1 MTRLV
6 NIAMKRTTAINQECA
21 TAMSIVVLFMV
32 LILYAFTASA
42 SRKTIDHRSIQKN
55 TQSHVLASVYV
66 KMVLLDSIVTERGYQ
81 DIYGKNMLHVKVTN
95 PCNADSSRFDGLLSH
110 IEVQLKNN
118 KGKTSVTYKHPHPQ
132 MSLIQFI
139 QEEIH
144 IKDLGGRK
152 AAIVPFYYCGGY
164 ESYDMKVSY
173 IVLYENKSYIFH
185 LDYYCGEGVECKP
198 VRTLQATL
206 KNLPKDIRTY
216 LIRYLTKK
224 HRSRDSF
231 HQE

>member
-1 MTRLV
+1 MPRATSFKQECV
-6 NIAMKRTTAINQECA
+6 IAMF
-21 TAMSIVVLFMV
+21 IVVLFMV
-32 LILYAFTASA
+32 QILYAFRVSA
-42 SRKTIDHRSIQKN
+42 SRKPIERGSIQKN
-55 TQSHVLASVYV
+55 TQSHVLARVYV
-66 KMVLLDSIVTERGYQ
+66 KMIPFDSIVTEWVYQ

-110 IEVQLKNN
+110 IEVRLKNN
-118 KGKTSVTYKHPHPQ
+118 KGNTSVTYKHPYPQ

-144 IKDLGGRK
+144 IKDLGGRM
-152 AAIVPFYYCGGY
+152 AVVIPFYYCGGY

-173 IVLYENKSYIFH
+173 IVLYENKNYIFH

-198 VRTLQATL
+198 VQTLQATL

-216 LIRYLTKK
+216 LISYLTKK